1 MTKKRGRGIAC
12 MYYGIGKTGHPGPAS
27 AFAEILDNGEVVIMT
42 GLADMGQGANTG
54 IAQIA
59 ADTLGVPVEN
69 VLLVTGDTGRTPDAG
84 VTSASRSTYVVGNAV
99 RHAVLKAMEP
109 ILREAVR
116 RLEVQPERIVVE
128 GGRLYEEG
136 NPDNAITLLEALA
149 ACRALGEQTVSGVSF
164 NPEFQRLDDSGR
176 GDPYPTYA
184 FATQIAEVEV
194 DTETGQVEVLRIV
207 AAHDVGRAINPDLVE
222 AQIQGGIA
230 QGIGYA
236 LSEDLMIEEGVVVNP
251 YFSTYLLPTSV
262 DVSEI
267 ESILIEDEEPSGPFG
282 AKGVAEPALIPTV
295 SAIVGA
301 IYDAVGVVVT
311 QLPAKPELIL
321 AALEQASHN
330 GQA

>member
-1 MTKKRGRGIAC
+1 
-12 MYYGIGKTGHPGPAS
+12 
-27 AFAEILDNGEVVIMT
+27 
-42 GLADMGQGANTG
+42 
-54 IAQIA
+54 
-59 ADTLGVPVEN
+59 
-69 VLLVTGDTGRTPDAG
+69 
-84 VTSASRSTYVVGNAV
+84 
-99 RHAVLKAMEP
+99 

-128 GGRLYEEG
+128 GGRLYEED

-176 GDPYPTYA
+176 GAPYPTYA

-236 LSEDLMIEEGVVVNP
+236 LSEDLM
-251 YFSTYLLPTSV
+251 
-262 DVSEI
+262 
-267 ESILIEDEEPSGPFG
+267 
-282 AKGVAEPALIPTV
+282 
-295 SAIVGA
+295 
-301 IYDAVGVVVT
+301 
-311 QLPAKPELIL
+311 
-321 AALEQASHN
+321 
-330 GQA
+330 